1 MEEGRMV
8 KSTRSLPKLDVS
20 SLPGPETIQRTELGN
35 GIVFLARE
43 NFASPSVVVS
53 GFQEGGSILE
63 GSDDAGLADLMMSM
77 LMRGTKSRNF
87 QEIYES
93 IESIGASLRLGMG
106 KHSYSFFGKS
116 LAEDLDHLLEL
127 LSDVLRN
134 PSFPKE
140 QFNRMKAEKLT
151 SLAIRDQNTGAR
163 AHLAFS
169 NRAYP
174 DHPYKTPTSG
184 FQSTIKPIELN
195 QVRKFHRSLI
205 GPEGFVITVVGGIGS
220 EKALASVQ
228 RFLGDWNNTVQAT
241 APDLPELT
249 PLEGIV
255 REDIH
260 LEGKIQSDIVM
271 GVHGPS
277 RYEPDYL
284 AGALGNNILGRF
296 GMFGRI
302 GAQVR
307 EAAGLAYYAYSSME
321 GGPGPGAW
329 KAIAGVNPVNID
341 QAIDLMRDE
350 IRKFITQGVTLEELT
365 DNQANFIGS
374 MPLRLETNE
383 GVAGA
388 LMHFERYGLGMDYYQ
403 RYPHLISSITRD
415 QVLDIARRFLNS
427 DDLVIAVAGPE
438 KNGS

>member
-1 MEEGRMV
+1 MAE
-8 KSTRSLPKLDVS
+8 STRSLPKLDTS
-20 SLPGPETIQRTELGN
+20 SLPGPETIQRHEIGN

-43 NFASPSVVVS
+43 NFASPSVVIS

-63 GSDDAGLADLMMSM
+63 GSENAGLADMMMSM
-77 LMRGTKSRNF
+77 LMRGTKSRSF

-127 LSDVLRN
+127 LTDVLRN
-134 PSFPKE
+134 PAFPKE
-140 QFNRMKAEKLT
+140 QFERVKAEKLT

-169 NRAYP
+169 RRAYP
-174 DHPYKTPTSG
+174 DHPYNTPTSG
-184 FQSTIKPIELN
+184 FQETIKTIELEK
-195 QVRKFHRSLI
+195 VRKFHRSLI
-205 GPEGFVITVVGGIGS
+205 GPKRFVITVVGGIGS
-220 EKALASVQ
+220 DKALASVK
-228 RFLGDWNNTVQAT
+228 RFLGDWKNPHQAT
-241 APDLPELT
+241 QPNLPELK
-249 PLEGIV
+249 PLNGVV

-307 EAAGLAYYAYSSME
+307 EAAGLAYYAYSSIE

-329 KAIAGVNPVNID
+329 KAIAGVNPTNID
-341 QAIDLMRDE
+341 QAIDLMREE
-350 IRKFITQGVTLEELT
+350 IRKFITKGVTQEELS

-374 MPLRLETNE
+374 LPLRLETNE
-383 GVAGA
+383 G
-388 LMHFERYGLGMDYYQ
+388 MHFERYGLGIDYYQ
-403 RYPHLISSITRD
+403 RYPQLIASITRD
-415 QVLDIARRFLNS
+415 QVLEVARRFLNP